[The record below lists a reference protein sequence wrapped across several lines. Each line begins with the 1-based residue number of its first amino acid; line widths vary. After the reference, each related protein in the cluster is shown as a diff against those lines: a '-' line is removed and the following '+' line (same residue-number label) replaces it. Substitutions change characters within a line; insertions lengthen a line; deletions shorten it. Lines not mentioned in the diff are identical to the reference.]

1 LQWFRPALEALEK
14 IRGKDQKTFTT
25 YLNDVRQRNEAG
37 VAKGCMATYSLSRGG
52 NQGMTDIEVA
62 YALSTP
68 FSAGVETVRR
78 FLIGYCGTTD

>member
-1 LQWFRPALEALEK
+1 M
-14 IRGKDQKTFTT
+14 T

-37 VAKGCMATYSLSRGG
+37 IAKGCIATYSLSRGG

-68 FSAGVETVRR
+68 FSAGVDTVRR
-78 FLIGYCGTTD
+78 LFIGYCGATN